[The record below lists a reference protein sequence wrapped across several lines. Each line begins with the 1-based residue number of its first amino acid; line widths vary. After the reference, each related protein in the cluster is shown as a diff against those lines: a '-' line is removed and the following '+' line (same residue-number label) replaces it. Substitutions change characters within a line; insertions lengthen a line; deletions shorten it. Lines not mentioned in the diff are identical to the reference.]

1 MKKRNVRRWTEK
13 ERSRE
18 RERERDEKKTKEGKL
33 RGQRAYKWAERDL
46 LVCQSFRSHPLP
58 WGKGRERRDERH

>member
-1 MKKRNVRRWTEK
+1 MWGDGQKKRGA
-13 ERSRE
+13 
-18 RERERDEKKTKEGKL
+18 ERERDEKTTKEGKL

-58 WGKGRERRDERH
+58 WGKGRERREERH